1 MKKPF
6 SSDDGVSRYSE
17 SEKTAK
23 KKHKKL
29 ILTLNTILK
38 WLVSVE
44 FTIQAIYCYK
54 SMFLSSPVRKT
65 NKKVPEYSRTFVQ
78 LTGLEP
84 VPS

>member
-29 ILTLNTILK
+29 ILTLNTMLK

-44 FTIQAIYCYK
+44 FPIQAIFCYF
-54 SMFLSSPVRKT
+54 SFFWSSLSATSLYLFR
-65 NKKVPEYSRTFVQ
+65 Y
-78 LTGLEP
+78 
-84 VPS
+84 